1 MGEGSPSLNLSHQGR
16 DDEDSH
22 VLFVREVLMYKILL
36 VEDEPHLLELYQE
49 ELQDEGYEVMTTMDG
64 EEAVLLTKKNLPDL
78 VVLDIKIKKLHG
90 LEVLKRLKEFNKNL
104 PVVLNSA
111 YETFKSDFS
120 SWIADAYLIKSSN
133 LAELKEKIAE
143 LLVI

>member
-1 MGEGSPSLNLSHQGR
+1 
-16 DDEDSH
+16 
-22 VLFVREVLMYKILL
+22 MYKILL

-49 ELQDEGYEVMTTMDG
+49 ELQDAGYEVMITMDG

-90 LEVLKRLKEFNKNL
+90 LEVLKKIKEFNKDL

-133 LAELKEKIAE
+133 LAELKEKITE
-143 LLVI
+143 LLVL

>member
-1 MGEGSPSLNLSHQGR
+1 
-16 DDEDSH
+16 
-22 VLFVREVLMYKILL
+22 MYKILL

-49 ELQDEGYEVMTTMDG
+49 ELQDEGYEVLSTMDG
-64 EEAVLLTKKNLPDL
+64 EEAVLMTKKNLPDL

-90 LEVLKRLKEFNKNL
+90 LEVLKRIKEFNKDL

>member
-1 MGEGSPSLNLSHQGR
+1 
-16 DDEDSH
+16 
-22 VLFVREVLMYKILL
+22 MYKILL

-64 EEAVLLTKKNLPDL
+64 EEAVLLTKKSLPDL

-90 LEVLKRLKEFNKNL
+90 LEVLKRIKEFNKNL

>member
-1 MGEGSPSLNLSHQGR
+1 
-16 DDEDSH
+16 
-22 VLFVREVLMYKILL
+22 MYKILL

-49 ELQDEGYEVMTTMDG
+49 ELQDEGYEVMSTMDG
-64 EEAVLLTKKNLPDL
+64 EEAVLLTKKNFPDL
-78 VVLDIKIKKLHG
+78 VVLDIKIRKLHG
-90 LEVLKRLKEFNKNL
+90 LEVLKKIKEFNKDL

>member
-1 MGEGSPSLNLSHQGR
+1 
-16 DDEDSH
+16 
-22 VLFVREVLMYKILL
+22 MYKILL

-49 ELQDEGYEVMTTMDG
+49 ELQDEGYEVLSTADG
-64 EEAVLLTKKNLPDL
+64 EDAVLLTKKNLPDL

-90 LEVLKRLKEFNKNL
+90 LEVLKRIKEFNKDL

-133 LAELKEKIAE
+133 LSELKEKIAE

>member
-1 MGEGSPSLNLSHQGR
+1 
-16 DDEDSH
+16 
-22 VLFVREVLMYKILL
+22 MYKILL

-90 LEVLKRLKEFNKNL
+90 LEVLKRIKEFNKNL

>member
-1 MGEGSPSLNLSHQGR
+1 
-16 DDEDSH
+16 
-22 VLFVREVLMYKILL
+22 MYKILL

-64 EEAVLLTKKNLPDL
+64 QEAVLLTKKNLPDL

-90 LEVLKRLKEFNKNL
+90 LEVLKQIKGFNKNL

>member
-1 MGEGSPSLNLSHQGR
+1 
-16 DDEDSH
+16 
-22 VLFVREVLMYKILL
+22 MYKILL
-36 VEDEPHLLELYQE
+36 VEDEPYLLELYQE
-49 ELQDEGYEVMTTMDG
+49 ELKDEGYEVMTTMDG

-90 LEVLKRLKEFNKNL
+90 LEVLKRIKEFNKNL

>member
-1 MGEGSPSLNLSHQGR
+1 
-16 DDEDSH
+16 
-22 VLFVREVLMYKILL
+22 MYKILL

-49 ELQDEGYEVMTTMDG
+49 ELQDEGYEVLSTADG

-90 LEVLKRLKEFNKNL
+90 LEVLKRIKEFNKDL

-133 LAELKEKIAE
+133 LSELKEKIAE

>member
-1 MGEGSPSLNLSHQGR
+1 
-16 DDEDSH
+16 
-22 VLFVREVLMYKILL
+22 MYKILL
-36 VEDEPHLLELYQE
+36 VEDEPHLLELYNE
-49 ELQDEGYEVMTTMDG
+49 ELQDEGYEVLSTMDG

-90 LEVLKRLKEFNKNL
+90 LEVLKKIKEFNKDL

>member
-1 MGEGSPSLNLSHQGR
+1 
-16 DDEDSH
+16 
-22 VLFVREVLMYKILL
+22 MYKILL

-90 LEVLKRLKEFNKNL
+90 LEVLKKIKEFNKNL

>member
-1 MGEGSPSLNLSHQGR
+1 
-16 DDEDSH
+16 
-22 VLFVREVLMYKILL
+22 MYKILL

-90 LEVLKRLKEFNKNL
+90 LEVLKKIKEFNKDL

-133 LAELKEKIAE
+133 LAELKEKITE

>member
-1 MGEGSPSLNLSHQGR
+1 MPSVFLGHHTLL
-16 DDEDSH
+16 DDREDI
-22 VLFVREVLMYKILL
+22 MYKILL

-49 ELQDEGYEVMTTMDG
+49 ELQDEGYEVLSTMDG

-78 VVLDIKIKKLHG
+78 VVLDIKIRKLHG
-90 LEVLKRLKEFNKNL
+90 LEVLKKIKEFNKDL

>member
-1 MGEGSPSLNLSHQGR
+1 
-16 DDEDSH
+16 
-22 VLFVREVLMYKILL
+22 MYKILL
-36 VEDEPHLLELYQE
+36 VEDEPHLLELYQD
-49 ELQDEGYEVMTTMDG
+49 ELQDEGYEVLSTMDG

-78 VVLDIKIKKLHG
+78 VVLDIKIRKLHG
-90 LEVLKRLKEFNKNL
+90 LEVLKKIKEFNKDL

>member
-1 MGEGSPSLNLSHQGR
+1 
-16 DDEDSH
+16 
-22 VLFVREVLMYKILL
+22 MYKILL
-36 VEDEPHLLELYQE
+36 VEDEPHLLELYNE
-49 ELQDEGYEVMTTMDG
+49 ELQDEGYEVMSTMDG

-90 LEVLKRLKEFNKNL
+90 LEVLKRIKEFNKDL

>member
-1 MGEGSPSLNLSHQGR
+1 
-16 DDEDSH
+16 
-22 VLFVREVLMYKILL
+22 MYKILL

-49 ELQDEGYEVMTTMDG
+49 ELQDEGYEVLSTIDG

-90 LEVLKRLKEFNKNL
+90 LEVLKKIKEFNKDL

>member
-1 MGEGSPSLNLSHQGR
+1 
-16 DDEDSH
+16 
-22 VLFVREVLMYKILL
+22 MYKILL

-49 ELQDEGYEVMTTMDG
+49 ELQDEGYEVLSTADG

-90 LEVLKRLKEFNKNL
+90 LEVLKKIKEFNKDL

>member
-1 MGEGSPSLNLSHQGR
+1 
-16 DDEDSH
+16 
-22 VLFVREVLMYKILL
+22 MYKILL

-64 EEAVLLTKKNLPDL
+64 EEAVLLTKRNLPDL

-90 LEVLKRLKEFNKNL
+90 LEVLKKIKEFNKNL

-133 LAELKEKIAE
+133 LAELKEKIVE

>member
-1 MGEGSPSLNLSHQGR
+1 
-16 DDEDSH
+16 
-22 VLFVREVLMYKILL
+22 MYKILL

-78 VVLDIKIKKLHG
+78 VILDIKIKKLHG
-90 LEVLKRLKEFNKNL
+90 LEVLKKLKEFNKNL

>member
-1 MGEGSPSLNLSHQGR
+1 
-16 DDEDSH
+16 
-22 VLFVREVLMYKILL
+22 MYKILL

-49 ELQDEGYEVMTTMDG
+49 ELQDEGYEVMSTMDG
-64 EEAVLLTKKNLPDL
+64 EEAVLLTKKNFPDL

-90 LEVLKRLKEFNKNL
+90 LEVLKKIKEFNKDL

>member
-1 MGEGSPSLNLSHQGR
+1 
-16 DDEDSH
+16 
-22 VLFVREVLMYKILL
+22 MYKILL

-49 ELQDEGYEVMTTMDG
+49 ELQDEGYEVLSTMDG

-78 VVLDIKIKKLHG
+78 VVLDIKIKKLQG
-90 LEVLKRLKEFNKNL
+90 LEVLKRIKEFNKDL

>member
-1 MGEGSPSLNLSHQGR
+1 
-16 DDEDSH
+16 
-22 VLFVREVLMYKILL
+22 
-36 VEDEPHLLELYQE
+36 
-49 ELQDEGYEVMTTMDG
+49 
-64 EEAVLLTKKNLPDL
+64 EEAVLLTKKNFPDL

-90 LEVLKRLKEFNKNL
+90 LEVLKKIKEFNKDL

>member
-1 MGEGSPSLNLSHQGR
+1 
-16 DDEDSH
+16 
-22 VLFVREVLMYKILL
+22 MYKILL

-49 ELQDEGYEVMTTMDG
+49 ELQDEGYEVMSTMDG

-78 VVLDIKIKKLHG
+78 VVLDIKIRKLHG
-90 LEVLKRLKEFNKNL
+90 LEVLKKIKEFNKDL

>member
-1 MGEGSPSLNLSHQGR
+1 
-16 DDEDSH
+16 
-22 VLFVREVLMYKILL
+22 MYKILL

-49 ELQDEGYEVMTTMDG
+49 ELQDEGYEVMSTMDG

-90 LEVLKRLKEFNKNL
+90 LEVLKKIKEFNKDL